1 MKNLKYIKLFEAFES
16 VKLSKTLGFISKE
29 ARGTFISQLKSI
41 ADKMDLPYS
50 KYSDD
55 YFQYL
60 PFKKALDLNKTIED
74 EPCDATSRSEFPQY
88 SVDGETCQGGRLKRR
103 WGAGI
108 RSVVCPVCNGTGVK
122 PKKYNEIK
130 WIKFWFNKDG
140 KYVLTTGTDGKS
152 RNQIGNSGIPDVSHI
167 IATSQDL
174 SDYKEIKTISRSSQF
189 LDYPNGTFIHI
200 KIDNKILIGRI
211 WNDRDRGRSF
221 IIQDRADGSRPEYSN
236 GWERYGPC
244 GWDVT
249 NGDYNSSVTP
259 KVLLP
264 KGVDETTDDER
275 VDPYT
280 WNSVIVLRNMTL
292 SNYND
297 MKSRLSEA
305 HFALVLDYLDLKK
318 SEFKTKGQI
327 SSEREK
333 SKKGAT
339 AFLSDEDIKKANI
352 RKYSEE
358 LAKRIQITPELANI
372 DSLIFRFFGQSK
384 FGYYVLRGRHFGDFN
399 SLITYIYRFLQP
411 TTSEEDKADYQ
422 DSIVQYIKR
431 KSEVNSDFNVD
442 ADRIVKSVFK
452 NVSNEKKKLLPKLE
466 ELNKSILDRFKSFK
480 IESIDDIELF
490 FAKMESVRKIWKE
503 SDRFSNTRKLFYL
516 IENMTDEYRVE
527 RYLSDFYDN
536 QVESMINDI
545 DRFIGIINKI

>member
-16 VKLSKTLGFISKE
+16 VKLSKTLGFISKD
-29 ARGTFISQLKSI
+29 ARGTFISQLKSL
-41 ADKMDLPYS
+41 ADRMDLPYS

-60 PFKKALDLNKTIED
+60 PFKKALDLNRTIED
-74 EPCDATSRSEFPQY
+74 EPCDATSRGEFPQY
-88 SVDGETCQGGRLKRR
+88 SVEGETCQGGRLKRR

-152 RNQIGNSGIPDVSHI
+152 RNQISNSGIPDVSHI
-167 IATSQDL
+167 TVTSQEI

-189 LDYPNGTFIHI
+189 RDFPNGTFIQI
-200 KIDNKILIGRI
+200 RINQITLIGRI
-211 WNDRDRGRSF
+211 WNDRDGSF
-221 IIQDRADGSRPEYSN
+221 IIQNRADGSKPDYSN
-236 GWERYGPC
+236 GWERYGPYS
-244 GWDVT
+244 WNVSS
-249 NGDYNSSVTP
+249 GDYSTTP
-259 KVLLP
+259 KILLP
-264 KGVDETTDDER
+264 KDLDETFDNDEK

-280 WNSVIVLRNMTL
+280 WNASMEMRNLTL
-292 SNYND
+292 NNYSD
-297 MKSRLSEA
+297 MRTRLSEA
-305 HFALVLDYLDLKK
+305 HFALVLDYLELKK
-318 SEFKTKGQI
+318 SGFKTKGKI
-327 SSEREK
+327 SSEREE
-333 SKKGAT
+333 SREGAT
-339 AFLSDEDIKKANI
+339 ALLSEEDIKKINI

-358 LAKRIQITPELANI
+358 LAKRIKITPELTNI

-399 SLITYIYRFLQP
+399 SLISCIYRFLEP

-422 DSIVQYIKR
+422 DTIVQYIKR
-431 KSEVNSDFNVD
+431 KSEVNTDFNVD
-442 ADRIVKSVFK
+442 ADKIVKSVFK
-452 NVSNEKKKLLPKLE
+452 NVSAEKKKLLPKLE
-466 ELNKSILDRFKSFK
+466 ELNKSIFDRFKSFK

-527 RYLSDFYDN
+527 RYLNDFNDS
-536 QVESMINDI
+536 QVESMIIDI
-545 DRFIGIINKI
+545 DRFIRIINKI

>member
-16 VKLSKTLGFISKE
+16 VKLSKTLGFISKD
-29 ARGTFISQLKSI
+29 ARGTFISQLKSL
-41 ADKMDLPYS
+41 ADRMDLPYS

-60 PFKKALDLNKTIED
+60 PFKKALDLNRTIED
-74 EPCDATSRSEFPQY
+74 EPCDATSRGEFPQY
-88 SVDGETCQGGRLKRR
+88 SVEGETCQGGRLKRR

-152 RNQIGNSGIPDVSHI
+152 RNQISNSGIPDVSHI
-167 IATSQDL
+167 TVTSQEIN
-174 SDYKEIKTISRSSQF
+174 DYKEIKTISRTSQF
-189 LDYPNGTFIHI
+189 RDFPNGTFIQI
-200 KIDNKILIGRI
+200 RINQITLIGRI
-211 WNDRDRGRSF
+211 WNDRDGSF
-221 IIQDRADGSRPEYSN
+221 IIQNRADGSKPDHSN
-236 GWERYGPC
+236 GWERYGPYS
-244 GWDVT
+244 WNVSS
-249 NGDYNSSVTP
+249 GDYSTTP
-259 KVLLP
+259 KILLP
-264 KGVDETTDDER
+264 KDLDETADNDEK

-280 WNSVIVLRNMTL
+280 WNASMEMRNLTL
-292 SNYND
+292 NNYSD
-297 MKSRLSEA
+297 MRTRLSEA
-305 HFALVLDYLDLKK
+305 HFALVLDYLELKK
-318 SEFKTKGQI
+318 SGFKTKGKI
-327 SSEREK
+327 SSEREE
-333 SKKGAT
+333 SREGAT
-339 AFLSDEDIKKANI
+339 ALLSEEDIKKINI

-358 LAKRIQITPELANI
+358 LAKRIKITPELTNI

-399 SLITYIYRFLQP
+399 SLISCIYRFLEP

-422 DSIVQYIKR
+422 DTIVQYIKR
-431 KSEVNSDFNVD
+431 KSEVNTDFNVD
-442 ADRIVKSVFK
+442 ADKIVKSVFK
-452 NVSNEKKKLLPKLE
+452 NVSAEKKKLLPKLE
-466 ELNKSILDRFKSFK
+466 ELNKSIFDRFKSFK

-527 RYLSDFYDN
+527 RYLNDFNDS
-536 QVESMINDI
+536 QVESMIIDI
-545 DRFIGIINKI
+545 DRFIRIINKI